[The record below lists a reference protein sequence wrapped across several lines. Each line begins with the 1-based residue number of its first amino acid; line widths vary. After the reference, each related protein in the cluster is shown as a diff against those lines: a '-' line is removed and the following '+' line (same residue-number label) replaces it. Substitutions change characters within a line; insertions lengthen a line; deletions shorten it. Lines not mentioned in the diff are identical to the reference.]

1 VIDRDVFFDAVRQKS
16 FKGRLTQRQV
26 DGLNAILDAWETA
39 HAGKDLRWLAYALAT
54 THHETGAR
62 MQPVHERGGKRYFFK
77 MYDIGGRRPA
87 KARELGNINP
97 GDGARFHGRGYV
109 QLTGRNNYAK
119 MQRRFRTDLTSS
131 DKAADRVLDP
141 GLAAEIMFHGMENG
155 VFTGKSFADYFTD
168 KRSDWVRARA
178 IINPGDKA
186 KLVAGYA
193 RDYFDALKA
202 ASLKL

>member
-1 VIDRDVFFDAVRQKS
+1 MIDRDVFFDAVRQKP

-77 MYDIGGRRPA
+77 MYDIGGRRP
-87 KARELGNINP
+87 RQ
-97 GDGARFHGRGYV
+97 GARARQHQSGRRGEV
-109 QLTGRNNYAK
+109 SRARLRAAHRGATTTPRCREDSVPTSQAAIRPRTGCSILGLQPRSCSTGWK
-119 MQRRFRTDLTSS
+119 MACSQ
-131 DKAADRVLDP
+131 A
-141 GLAAEIMFHGMENG
+141 N
-155 VFTGKSFADYFTD
+155 
-168 KRSDWVRARA
+168 RSRIISRISAPIGSERA

-193 RDYFDALKA
+193 RDYYDALKA